1 MSENPANESKVSRAI
16 IFSSANV
23 DESHGDMMATSVAG
37 AVSSINFN
45 EQLGC
50 FEEVVVNDTNQSIMF
65 ADGSMSLGAIMAHN
79 NTGDNNSSRSS
90 KQPVFFQAV

>member
-16 IFSSANV
+16 IFSGADV
-23 DESHGDMMATSVAG
+23 DASHGDMMATSVAG

-65 ADGSMSLGAIMAHN
+65 GDASMSLGAIMTHN
-79 NTGDNNSSRSS
+79 NTGDNNSARSS
-90 KQPVFFQAV
+90 KPIFF